1 MNSVWEVVLKLTSE
15 NDGVITT
22 KQIEAAGVSRAALK
36 RYVENGLLSREFR
49 GCYRLASKD
58 TDDYA
63 LLQMRSRKLIYSYGT
78 ALYFWGLSDRVP
90 HILDVTVS
98 QGTNIARL
106 KGDTQNLRVHYAAK
120 ELYEIGITNST
131 SPQGRSIVL
140 YDQERCICDLV
151 ASKKK
156 VDAQLY
162 ADALREYFKDK
173 PDTRKL
179 LKYSKKLGVEE
190 QIRTYMEVLL

>member
-1 MNSVWEVVLKLTSE
+1 MISVWKVILKITHE

-22 KQIEAAGVSRAALK
+22 KQIEAAGISRTAIK
-36 RYVENGLLSREFR
+36 RYVENGVLTRVFR
-49 GCYRLASKD
+49 GCYCLTAQD
-58 TDDYA
+58 TDEYA
-63 LLQMRSRKLIYSYGT
+63 LLQMRSKKLVYSYGT
-78 ALYFWGLSDRVP
+78 ALYFWRLSDRVP
-90 HILDVTVS
+90 HIIDVTVP
-98 QGTNIARL
+98 QGTNMTRL
-106 KGDTQNLRVHYAAK
+106 KVDTQNLRVHYAAT
-120 ELYEIGITNST
+120 ELYEIGIANGT
-131 SPQGRSIVL
+131 SPQGGSIVL
-140 YDQERCICDLV
+140 YDKERCICDLV

-162 ADALREYFKDK
+162 TDALREYFKEK